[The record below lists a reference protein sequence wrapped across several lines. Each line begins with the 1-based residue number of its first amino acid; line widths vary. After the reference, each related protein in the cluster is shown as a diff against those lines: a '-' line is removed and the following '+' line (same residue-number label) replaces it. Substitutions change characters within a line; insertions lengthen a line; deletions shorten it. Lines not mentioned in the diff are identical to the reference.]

1 MSNVCAI
8 SGKRPK
14 AGSNVS
20 HSNRHTRRRFMPNLR
35 EVTIWENGRKKRIK
49 ISMRALKKL
58 QIK

>member
-8 SGKRPK
+8 TGKRPT

-35 EVTIWENGRKKRIK
+35 EVTIWVNGRKQRIK
-49 ISMRALKKL
+49 VSMRALKKL